1 MEPLEGTRYWEEG
14 RSPELRYLQLKRRG
28 DITWQDK
35 VYAAL
40 GRQVQDAEALRQVK
54 ESSPVLIHTSDPA
67 HADECM
73 LVSRS
78 RGSEPKAR
86 AALNELCEA
95 YYAPV
100 VAFLRRVLARALATL
115 RQSCAMVAKDTILTR
130 PSPG

>member
-14 RSPELRYLQLKRRG
+14 RSPELSYLQLKRPG

-54 ESSPVLIHTSDPA
+54 ESSPVLIHTSDSA

-78 RGSEPKAR
+78 RGSEP
-86 AALNELCEA
+86 E
-95 YYAPV
+95 
-100 VAFLRRVLARALATL
+100 ARALATL
-115 RQSCAMVAKDTILTR
+115 RQSCATVAKDTILTR